1 MADREPIKSTD
12 LVPVD
17 RCEVVLAKT
26 DKSVVIVFHG
36 PNGSRHVFQP
46 SPLACVELVGGLYA
60 VQKQLAQIGPT

>member
-1 MADREPIKSTD
+1 MADGEPIKSTD

-17 RCEVVLAKT
+17 RCEVVLAKA

-46 SPLACVELVGGLYA
+46 SPLACVDLVGGLYA
-60 VQKQLAQIGPT
+60 VEKRRVALGLV